1 MGRLASITAHF
12 ACVSSF
18 DVGESISHAT
28 PGALFS
34 SGDWKI
40 IKKKRH
46 TSWVRGRVERTKK
59 KKKEVEKK
67 KQICFVLFCLFFLLL
82 YNVYK
87 WKGRCA
93 RKCVSTRTF
102 PTKIKRIQ
110 KHKNKPKRIGIHFS
124 HHKHRLATARQL
136 ITSPSF
142 VLSFFVFSFFSF
154 PPLSNI
160 IKPIRKFANA
170 QPSVNR
176 ENTFVISTTHSR
188 SFQNRRAMISNTERE
203 GNSIGNRIIISI
215 KGAESN

>member
-160 IKPIRKFANA
+160 IKPIRIG
-170 QPSVNR
+170 R
-176 ENTFVISTTHSR
+176 IHL
-188 SFQNRRAMISNTERE
+188 SFQRHTLVRFRTVGRWFPTRKERE
-203 GNSIGNRIIISI
+203 GNSIGKRIIISI

>member
-40 IKKKRH
+40 IKKETHIRPGYAGELKGPRRRRKKLKRR
-46 TSWVRGRVERTKK
+46 SR
-59 KKKEVEKK
+59 
-67 KQICFVLFCLFFLLL
+67 FVLFCFVFFFLLL

-124 HHKHRLATARQL
+124 ITNIDWQRLDNL
-136 ITSPSF
+136 LHLP
-142 VLSFFVFSFFSF
+142 VLFYLFLFFRFS
-154 PPLSNI
+154 LSL
-160 IKPIRKFANA
+160 PC
-170 QPSVNR
+170 Q
-176 ENTFVISTTHSR
+176 T
-188 SFQNRRAMISNTERE
+188 
-203 GNSIGNRIIISI
+203 
-215 KGAESN
+215 